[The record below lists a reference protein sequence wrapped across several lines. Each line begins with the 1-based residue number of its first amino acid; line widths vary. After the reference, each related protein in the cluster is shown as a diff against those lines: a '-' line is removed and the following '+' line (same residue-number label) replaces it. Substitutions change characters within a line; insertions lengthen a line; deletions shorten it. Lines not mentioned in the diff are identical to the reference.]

1 MFKSLESAINKAA
14 SQQPAASNTN
24 TDSTNTES
32 TYLYGDVFSEFE
44 LNQTNAPTPGATG
57 SNSSTITNA
66 GNETIDKVK
75 NGGVDSKTA
84 VNAQKIVNR
93 IASTYSTY
101 LQCKY
106 QMAEKIMSDYM
117 KIIKAHVS
125 AYVNAN
131 NNAEKAQE
139 NS

>member
-1 MFKSLESAINKAA
+1 MANKH
-14 SQQPAASNTN
+14 N
-24 TDSTNTES
+24 
-32 TYLYGDVFSEFE
+32 TYLYGNVFSE
-44 LNQTNAPTPGATG
+44 LTIDKTNTTPGTTG
-57 SNSSTITNA
+57 SNSTDITTA
-66 GNETIDKVK
+66 GNKTIDNVK
-75 NGGVDSKTA
+75 NGGIDSKTA

-117 KIIKAHVS
+117 KIIKVHVS
-125 AYVNAN
+125 AYVNAGN
-131 NNAEKAQE
+131 DAEKAQE

>member
-1 MFKSLESAINKAA
+1 MANKY
-14 SQQPAASNTN
+14 N
-24 TDSTNTES
+24 
-32 TYLYGDVFSEFE
+32 TYLYGNVFSEDMTID
-44 LNQTNAPTPGATG
+44 QTNAPAPGTSG
-57 SNSSTITNA
+57 SNSAAITKA
-66 GNETIDKVK
+66 GNQTIDSVK
-75 NGGVDSKTA
+75 NGGIDSKTS
-84 VNAQKIVNR
+84 VNAQKIVNK

-117 KIIKAHVS
+117 KIIKVHVS
-125 AYVNAN
+125 AYVNAG

>member
-1 MFKSLESAINKAA
+1 MINKR
-14 SQQPAASNTN
+14 N
-24 TDSTNTES
+24 
-32 TYLYGDVFSEFE
+32 TYLYGNVFSEDFT
-44 LNQTNAPTPGATG
+44 LNKTNAPAPGTTG
-57 SNSSTITNA
+57 SNSAAITKA
-66 GNETIDKVK
+66 GNKTIDNVK
-75 NGGVDSKTA
+75 NGGIDSKTA

-106 QMAEKIMSDYM
+106 QTAEKIMSDYM

-125 AYVNAN
+125 AYVNAGN
-131 NNAEKAQE
+131 DAEKAQE

>member
-1 MFKSLESAINKAA
+1 MANKY
-14 SQQPAASNTN
+14 N
-24 TDSTNTES
+24 
-32 TYLYGDVFSEFE
+32 TYLYGNVFSEFE
-44 LNQTNAPTPGATG
+44 LNNNGAPAPGTTG
-57 SNSSTITNA
+57 SNSAAITANA
-66 GNETIDKVK
+66 NKTIDNVK
-75 NGGVDSKTA
+75 NGGIDSKTA

-106 QMAEKIMSDYM
+106 QTAEKIMSDYM

-125 AYVNAN
+125 AYVNAGN
-131 NNAEKAQE
+131 DAEKAQE

>member
-1 MFKSLESAINKAA
+1 MANKH
-14 SQQPAASNTN
+14 N
-24 TDSTNTES
+24 
-32 TYLYGDVFSEFE
+32 TYLYGNVFSED
-44 LNQTNAPTPGATG
+44 LTINQTNAPAPGTSG
-57 SNSSTITNA
+57 SNSAAITKA
-66 GNETIDKVK
+66 GNQTIDGIKK
-75 NGGVDSKTA
+75 GNIDSKTA
-84 VNAQKIVNR
+84 VNAQKIVNK

-117 KIIKAHVS
+117 KIIKVHVS

-131 NNAEKAQE
+131 NDAEKAQE

>member
-1 MFKSLESAINKAA
+1 MANKH
-14 SQQPAASNTN
+14 N
-24 TDSTNTES
+24 
-32 TYLYGDVFSEFE
+32 TYLYGNVFSE
-44 LNQTNAPTPGATG
+44 LTIDKTNTTPGTTG
-57 SNSSTITNA
+57 SNSTAITTA
-66 GNETIDKVK
+66 GNKTIDNVK
-75 NGGVDSKTA
+75 NGGIDSKTA

-117 KIIKAHVS
+117 KIIKTHVS
-125 AYVNAN
+125 AYVNAGN
-131 NNAEKAQE
+131 DAEKAQE

>member
-1 MFKSLESAINKAA
+1 MANKH
-14 SQQPAASNTN
+14 N
-24 TDSTNTES
+24 
-32 TYLYGDVFSEFE
+32 TYLYGNVFSE
-44 LNQTNAPTPGATG
+44 LTIDKTNTTPGTTG
-57 SNSSTITNA
+57 SNSTAITTA
-66 GNETIDKVK
+66 GNKTIDNVK
-75 NGGVDSKTA
+75 NGGIDSKTA

-117 KIIKAHVS
+117 KIIKVHVS
-125 AYVNAN
+125 AYVNAGN
-131 NNAEKAQE
+131 DAEKAQE

>member
-1 MFKSLESAINKAA
+1 MANKY
-14 SQQPAASNTN
+14 N
-24 TDSTNTES
+24 
-32 TYLYGDVFSEFE
+32 TYLYGNVFSEIE
-44 LNQTNAPTPGATG
+44 LDTAGAPTPGTTG
-57 SNSSTITNA
+57 NNSAAITANANKTIN
-66 GNETIDKVK
+66 DVK
-75 NGGVDSKTA
+75 NGGIDSKTA

-106 QMAEKIMSDYM
+106 QTAEKIMSDYM

-125 AYVNAN
+125 AYVNAGN
-131 NNAEKAQE
+131 DAEKAQE

>member
-1 MFKSLESAINKAA
+1 MKNKY
-14 SQQPAASNTN
+14 N
-24 TDSTNTES
+24 
-32 TYLYGDVFSEFE
+32 TYLYGNVFSEFDM
-44 LNQTNAPTPGATG
+44 QTTGAPAPGTTG
-57 SNSSTITNA
+57 SNSAAITAA
-66 GNETIDKVK
+66 GNKTIDNVK
-75 NGGVDSKTA
+75 NGGIDSKTA

-106 QMAEKIMSDYM
+106 QTAEKIMSDYM

-125 AYVNAN
+125 AYVNAGN
-131 NNAEKAQE
+131 DAEKAQE